1 MQNALLATHPLEFLR
16 NVINS
21 EGIKN
26 IVDILR
32 VNYFWCMAENIPN
45 RWLTAFTCM
54 WMSSSPAPARTPSAC
69 QTTIKQR
76 NINHFFV
83 IYSMYPSSNPFEPI
97 AGYALLSFFSL
108 YLFARVHSVAAP
120 ASSIPHEIRHVFE
133 FRFYFSS
140 KIYLFIYDWIQAICL
155 STNTEATQNVFNFYC
170 LPVCLL
176 VGGVL
181 RTAPPPPTV
190 AHSWWVWARS
200 CQPNRSVGLYKTA
213 RIYKWLPKCFRTPP
227 FVVCRLF
234 NVRKWTEQNKYA

>member
-1 MQNALLATHPLEFLR
+1 MQSALLATHPLEFLR

-32 VNYFWCMAENIPN
+32 VNYFWCIAEYIPS
-45 RWLTAFTCM
+45 RWLTALTCM
-54 WMSSSPAPARTPSAC
+54 WMSASNARPPARMPSAC

-97 AGYALLSFFSL
+97 AGYVLLFFSL
-108 YLFARVHSVAAP
+108 YLSARTRSVAAP
-120 ASSIPHEIRHVFE
+120 ASSIPHEIRRMFE
-133 FRFYFSS
+133 FRFYFSP
-140 KIYLFIYDWIQAICL
+140 KFIYLFMIEYKRFVCRQIRKRRRTCSISAVCL
-155 STNTEATQNVFNFYC
+155 SVYWSEVYC
-170 LPVCLL
+170 AQRP
-176 VGGVL
+176 
-181 RTAPPPPTV
+181 RPTV
-190 AHSWWVWARS
+190 VHLWWVWARS

-213 RIYKWLPKCFRTPP
+213 RIYKWLPKCFRAPP